1 MAQET
6 VLRKRSRDG
15 DKVCTSYVIPK
26 SSYKF
31 TFETCDD
38 VECTIKDK
46 KGNTVAVLNAS
57 TPTVTISNTGNYNI
71 CIEGIGLGTL
81 FAEYVQGGGGE
92 DCCDELREKDVDLQN
107 QIDSA
112 KSRVTAL
119 ESQVNNIINGSIQT
133 GCCIELNEDLDALEE
148 RVRRL
153 EEGGGGEECCDE
165 LRTEISNIK
174 NRLTAVENKLADQ
187 FLIATYGTTT
197 AQEILAYVGEE
208 PFAPILL
215 KRGNDY
221 YGVTEL
227 SRQADN
233 KVILRT
239 IGSSSGEFYVFTY
252 TITDGT
258 WASSANGLQQKL
270 TAGNNIT
277 IENNVISSS
286 GGGGGGLPADFA
298 INGGDN
304 AQVVRNGNQFT
315 ISATDTVP
323 DVDKAYV
330 DAQIAAIGDND
341 TVTTITAGN
350 NVSVVDNGT
359 GGNHA
364 YTISATDT
372 IPDVDKAYVDAQIA
386 AIGDNDTVTTLSP
399 GNGIS
404 ITDSGT
410 GGNHAYTVSATG
422 GSLPADFDIQQG
434 SNVQVAKSGNTY
446 TISATDTVP
455 DVNKAYVDA
464 QIAAIEDNDTVTT
477 LSPGSNITIVD
488 NGTGGD
494 HAYTVSATPALPAD
508 FSIAQGSN
516 VQVAKSGNAYTI
528 SATDTVPDV
537 NKAYVD
543 AQIAAIEDNDTV
555 TILTPGTGISIT
567 DNGTGG
573 NHNYTV
579 TSTITPQDY
588 MIFSRDPNIVITV
601 RGDSSQA
608 DVFPY
613 DVTAEGAT
621 ADNNHLENFTSGTDK
636 IEIAGTSLTK
646 GDLTEFATSGA
657 GIYYNTSTKV
667 LSYNDGTDVKT
678 IVKITDNSTL
688 AATDVKIV

>member
-46 KGNTVAVLNAS
+46 RGNTVAVLNAS
-57 TPTVTISNTGNYNI
+57 TPTATISNTGNYNI

-81 FAEYVQGGGGE
+81 FAEYVQGGGG
-92 DCCDELREKDVDLQN
+92 DCCDELREKDTDLQN

-153 EEGGGGEECCDE
+153 EEGGGGEDCCDE

-197 AQEILAYVGEE
+197 AQEILAYAGEE
-208 PFAPILL
+208 PFAPILV

-221 YGVTEL
+221 YGITAL

-239 IGSSSGEFYVFTY
+239 IGSSSGEFYIFTY

-277 IENNVISSS
+277 IEGNVISSS
-286 GGGGGGLPADFA
+286 GGGGGDLPADFA

-315 ISATDTVP
+315 ISATDT
-323 DVDKAYV
+323 
-330 DAQIAAIGDND
+330 
-341 TVTTITAGN
+341 
-350 NVSVVDNGT
+350 
-359 GGNHA
+359 
-364 YTISATDT
+364 
-372 IPDVDKAYVDAQIA
+372 IPDVNKAYVDAQIA

-404 ITDSGT
+404 ITDTGT

-508 FSIAQGSN
+508 FSITQGNN

-537 NKAYVD
+537 DKAYVD

-608 DVFPY
+608 DVFAY

-657 GIYYNTSTKV
+657 GIYYDTTTNV
-667 LSYNDGTDVKT
+667 LSYNDGTDIKN

-688 AATDVKIV
+688 AASDVKIV